1 LAEFIVRSRRRPRGR
16 SAAGQRHGKTVEPA
30 PAPFVDVRTRRWHWR
45 WLLWLLLALL
55 LLALLLGLLRG
66 CAPSLSLPG
75 LLVFLD
81 KTTVTA
87 EPVATHPATSTH
99 DVAIRGQKPPLAL
112 APYPALWKGQPRTR
126 ILRWIQR
133 CPRCLPTHL
142 TER

>member
-16 SAAGQRHGKTVEPA
+16 SAAGQRHGKPSNPLPRPLLMFEP
-30 PAPFVDVRTRRWHWR
+30 RRWRWR

-75 LLVFLD
+75 LLVFWIKPRSPLNLWLR
-81 KTTVTA
+81 TR
-87 EPVATHPATSTH
+87 PPAPMTWRSG
-99 DVAIRGQKPPLAL
+99 VRNRRWRSR
-112 APYPALWKGQPRTR
+112 YPALWKGQPRTR